1 MEKRR
6 VRVLAAS
13 FTAAAFAV
21 SVGFGVQGYARAED
35 YRRQLDNGYRQA
47 FTELTT
53 AAGELDAALEKVTYA
68 TTPSLFASLCA
79 QAYAKALAAQT
90 ALGELPYG
98 NVELEQ
104 TAAFFAKAGD
114 YAMAMARGAS
124 GEGVCTV
131 ENRETLRGLA
141 AAAGELS
148 GTLQALQLQ
157 LDGGALH
164 PEDVAAAEARLAAA
178 EARLAAAQEDGEPV
192 TSGSAFQTVE
202 ADFPQ
207 VPTLIYDGPFSEHL
221 SGRTPQMLEG
231 LPQVTEEEARRA
243 AAAFAGLRAE
253 VFTPTSDGAGNL
265 PAWGFSA
272 LADGGE
278 LYVEITK
285 QGGQVLQMLSSRP
298 VGEAALSRKE
308 GVEQAA
314 SFLDAHGYQDMSP
327 SYFLEGDGI
336 LTVHFAPVLDGVYCY
351 PDLVKVGVALDN
363 GDVVSFEAHGYLMNH
378 GAREPAAPA
387 VSADEAAERV
397 DTSLTVL
404 SRQLALIPTGGEYEV
419 LCHEFKCQNADGGHV
434 LVYVNAATG
443 QQERILLLLEDEN
456 GTLVI

>member
-114 YAMAMARGAS
+114 YAMAMARGA
-124 GEGVCTV
+124 GAEGVCTD
-131 ENRETLRGLA
+131 ESRETLRGLA

-148 GTLQALQLQ
+148 ATLQALQLQ

-164 PEDVAAAEARLAAA
+164 PEDVAAV

-253 VFTPTSDGAGNL
+253 VFTRTSDGAGNL

-272 LADGGE
+272 LVDGGE

-314 SFLDAHGYQDMSP
+314 AFLEEHGYRDMAP

-363 GDVVSFEAHGYLMNH
+363 GDVVSFEAHGYLMKH

-397 DTSLTVL
+397 DSSLTVL

-419 LCHEFKCQNADGGHV
+419 LCHEFKCQNASGGHV
-434 LVYVNAATG
+434 LVYVDAADG
-443 QQERILLLLEDEN
+443 RQERILLLQEDEN

>member
-53 AAGELDAALEKVTYA
+53 AVGELDAALEKVTYA
-68 TTPSLFASLCA
+68 TTPALFASLCA
-79 QAYAKALAAQT
+79 QAYAKALAAQS

-114 YAMAMARGAS
+114 YAMAMARGA
-124 GEGVCTV
+124 GAEGVCTV

-148 GTLQALQLQ
+148 ATLQALQLQ

-164 PEDVAAAEARLAAA
+164 PEDVAAV

-253 VFTPTSDGAGNL
+253 VFTRTSDGAGNL

-314 SFLDAHGYQDMSP
+314 AFLEEHGYRDMAP

-363 GDVVSFEAHGYLMNH
+363 GDVVSFEAHGYLMKH

-397 DTSLTVL
+397 DSSLTVL

>member
-1 MEKRR
+1 MEKRKMQ
-6 VRVLAAS
+6 VLAVS

-21 SVGFGVQGYARAED
+21 SVGFGVQGYVRAED

-47 FTELTT
+47 FTELTA

-68 TTPSLFASLCA
+68 TTPALFATLCA
-79 QAYAKALAAQT
+79 QAYATAQAAQS

-114 YAMAMARGAS
+114 YAMAMARGA
-124 GEGVCTV
+124 GAEGVCTD

-148 GTLQALQLQ
+148 ATLQELQLQ

-164 PEDVAAAEARLAAA
+164 PEDVAAVEARLAAA
-178 EARLAAAQEDGEPV
+178 AEDGGQI
-192 TSGSAFQTVE
+192 TGGSAFQTVE

-221 SGRTPQMLEG
+221 SSRTPQMLEG

-314 SFLDAHGYQDMSP
+314 AFLDAHGYQDMAP

-363 GDVVSFEAHGYLMNH
+363 GDVVSFEAHGYLMKH

-397 DTSLTVL
+397 DSSLTIL

>member
-21 SVGFGVQGYARAED
+21 SVGFGVQGHIRAED

-68 TTPSLFASLCA
+68 TTPALFASLCA

-114 YAMAMARGAS
+114 YAMAMARGA
-124 GEGVCTV
+124 GAEGVCTD
-131 ENRETLRGLA
+131 ESRETLRGLA

-148 GTLQALQLQ
+148 ATLQALQLQ

-178 EARLAAAQEDGEPV
+178 AEDGGQI

-253 VFTPTSDGAGNL
+253 VFTRTSDGAGEL

-314 SFLDAHGYQDMSP
+314 AFLEEHGYRDMAP

-397 DTSLTVL
+397 DSSLTVL

>member
-21 SVGFGVQGYARAED
+21 SVGFGVQGHIRAED

-68 TTPSLFASLCA
+68 TTPALFASLCA
-79 QAYAKALAAQT
+79 QAYAKALAAQS

-114 YAMAMARGAS
+114 YAMAMARGTGA
-124 GEGVCTV
+124 EGVCTD

-148 GTLQALQLQ
+148 ATLQALQLQ

-164 PEDVAAAEARLAAA
+164 PEDVAAA

-253 VFTPTSDGAGNL
+253 VFTRTSDGAGEL

-272 LADGGE
+272 LVDGGE

-314 SFLDAHGYQDMSP
+314 AFLEEHGYRDMAP

-363 GDVVSFEAHGYLMNH
+363 GDVVSLEAHGYLMNH

-397 DTSLTVL
+397 DSSLTVL

>member
-1 MEKRR
+1 MQ
-6 VRVLAAS
+6 VLAVS

-21 SVGFGVQGYARAED
+21 SVGFGVQGYVRAED

-47 FTELTT
+47 FTELTA
-53 AAGELDAALEKVTYA
+53 AAGELDAALEKVAYA
-68 TTPSLFASLCA
+68 TTPSLFASLCT

-114 YAMAMARGAS
+114 YAMSMARGAS
-124 GEGVCTV
+124 GEGVCTD
-131 ENRETLRGLA
+131 ESRETLRGLA

-148 GTLQALQLQ
+148 ATLQALQLQ
-157 LDGGALH
+157 LDGGVLS
-164 PEDVAAAEARLAAA
+164 PEDVAAA

-253 VFTPTSDGAGNL
+253 VFTRTSDGAGNL

-314 SFLDAHGYQDMSP
+314 AFLEEHGYRDMAP

-363 GDVVSFEAHGYLMNH
+363 GDVVSFEAHGYLMKH

-397 DTSLTVL
+397 DSSLTIL

>member
-124 GEGVCTV
+124 GEGVCTD

-148 GTLQALQLQ
+148 ATLQELQLQ

-164 PEDVAAAEARLAAA
+164 PEDVAAVEARLAAA
-178 EARLAAAQEDGEPV
+178 AEDGGQI
-192 TSGSAFQTVE
+192 TGGSAFQTVE

-221 SGRTPQMLEG
+221 SSRTPQMLEG

-314 SFLDAHGYQDMSP
+314 SFLDAHGYQDMAP

-397 DTSLTVL
+397 DSSLTVL

>member
-1 MEKRR
+1 MQ
-6 VRVLAAS
+6 VLAVS

-21 SVGFGVQGYARAED
+21 SVGFGVQGYVRAED

-47 FTELTT
+47 FTELTA

-68 TTPSLFASLCA
+68 TTPALFATLCA
-79 QAYAKALAAQT
+79 QAYATAQAAQS

-114 YAMAMARGAS
+114 YAMAMARGTN
-124 GEGVCTV
+124 GEGVCTD

-148 GTLQALQLQ
+148 ATLQELQLQ

-164 PEDVAAAEARLAAA
+164 PEDVAAVEARLAAA
-178 EARLAAAQEDGEPV
+178 AEDGGQI
-192 TSGSAFQTVE
+192 TGGSAFQTVE

-221 SGRTPQMLEG
+221 SSRTPQMLEG

-314 SFLDAHGYQDMSP
+314 SFLDAHGYQDMAP

-363 GDVVSFEAHGYLMNH
+363 GDVVSFEAHGYLMKH

-397 DTSLTVL
+397 DSSLTIL

>member
-1 MEKRR
+1 MQ
-6 VRVLAAS
+6 VLAVS

-47 FTELTT
+47 FTELTA

-68 TTPSLFASLCA
+68 TTPALFATLCA

-114 YAMAMARGAS
+114 YAMAMARGTN
-124 GEGVCTV
+124 GEGVCTD

-148 GTLQALQLQ
+148 ATLQELQLQ

-164 PEDVAAAEARLAAA
+164 PEDVAAVEARLAAA
-178 EARLAAAQEDGEPV
+178 AEDGGQI
-192 TSGSAFQTVE
+192 TGGSAFQTVE

-221 SGRTPQMLEG
+221 SSRTPQMLEG

-314 SFLDAHGYQDMSP
+314 AFLDAHGYQDMAP

-363 GDVVSFEAHGYLMNH
+363 GDVVSFEAHGYLMKH

-397 DTSLTVL
+397 DSSLTIL

>member
-6 VRVLAAS
+6 VRMLAAS

-21 SVGFGVQGYARAED
+21 SVGFGVQGHIRAED

-47 FTELTT
+47 FTELTA

-68 TTPSLFASLCA
+68 TTPALFATLCA
-79 QAYAKALAAQT
+79 QAYATAQAAQS

-124 GEGVCTV
+124 GEGVCTD

-148 GTLQALQLQ
+148 ATLQELQPQ

-164 PEDVAAAEARLAAA
+164 PEDVAAVEARLAAA
-178 EARLAAAQEDGEPV
+178 AEDGGQI
-192 TSGSAFQTVE
+192 TGGSAFQTVE

-221 SGRTPQMLEG
+221 SSRTPQMLEG

-314 SFLDAHGYQDMSP
+314 SFLDAHGYQDMAP

-397 DTSLTVL
+397 DSSLTVL

>member
-21 SVGFGVQGYARAED
+21 SVGFGVQGHIRAED

-47 FTELTT
+47 FTELTA

-68 TTPSLFASLCA
+68 TTPALFATLCA
-79 QAYAKALAAQT
+79 QAYATAQAAQS

-124 GEGVCTV
+124 GEGVCTD

-148 GTLQALQLQ
+148 ATLQALQLQ
-157 LDGGALH
+157 LDGGVLS
-164 PEDVAAAEARLAAA
+164 PEDVATA

-221 SGRTPQMLEG
+221 SSRTPQMLEG

-253 VFTPTSDGAGNL
+253 VFTRTSDGAGNL

-314 SFLDAHGYQDMSP
+314 SFLDAHGYQDMAP

-397 DTSLTVL
+397 DPSLTVL

>member
-114 YAMAMARGAS
+114 YAMAMARGAN
-124 GEGVCTV
+124 GEGVCTD

-148 GTLQALQLQ
+148 ATLQALQLQ

-164 PEDVAAAEARLAAA
+164 PEDVAAVEARLAAA
-178 EARLAAAQEDGEPV
+178 AEDGGQI

-314 SFLDAHGYQDMSP
+314 AFLDAHGYQDMAP

-397 DTSLTVL
+397 DSSLTVL

>member
-114 YAMAMARGAS
+114 YATAMARGA
-124 GEGVCTV
+124 GAEGVCTD

-148 GTLQALQLQ
+148 ATLQALQLQ

-164 PEDVAAAEARLAAA
+164 PEDVAAVEARLAAA
-178 EARLAAAQEDGEPV
+178 AEDGGQI
-192 TSGSAFQTVE
+192 TGGSAFQTVE

-221 SGRTPQMLEG
+221 SSRTPQMLEG

-253 VFTPTSDGAGNL
+253 VFTRTSDGAGDL

-308 GVEQAA
+308 GLEQAA
-314 SFLDAHGYQDMSP
+314 AFLDAHGYQDMAP

-387 VSADEAAERV
+387 VSADQAAERV
-397 DTSLTVL
+397 DPSLTVL

>member
-68 TTPSLFASLCA
+68 TTPALFATLCA

-114 YAMAMARGAS
+114 YAMAMARGTN
-124 GEGVCTV
+124 GEGVCTD

-148 GTLQALQLQ
+148 ATLQALQPQ

-164 PEDVAAAEARLAAA
+164 PEDVAAVEARLAAA
-178 EARLAAAQEDGEPV
+178 AEDGGQI
-192 TSGSAFQTVE
+192 TGGSAFQTVE

-221 SGRTPQMLEG
+221 SSRTPQMLEG

-314 SFLDAHGYQDMSP
+314 SFLDAHGYQDMAP

-363 GDVVSFEAHGYLMNH
+363 GDVVSFEAHGYLMKH

-397 DTSLTVL
+397 DSSLTVL

>member
-124 GEGVCTV
+124 GEGVCTD

-148 GTLQALQLQ
+148 ATLQALQLQ

-164 PEDVAAAEARLAAA
+164 PEDVAAV

-253 VFTPTSDGAGNL
+253 VFTRTSDGAGNL

-314 SFLDAHGYQDMSP
+314 AFLEEHGYRDMAP

>member
-68 TTPSLFASLCA
+68 TTPSLFAALCA
-79 QAYAKALAAQT
+79 QAYATAQAAQS

-114 YAMAMARGAS
+114 YAMAMARGTN
-124 GEGVCTV
+124 GEGVCTD

-148 GTLQALQLQ
+148 ATLQALQLQ

-164 PEDVAAAEARLAAA
+164 PEDVAAVEARLAAA
-178 EARLAAAQEDGEPV
+178 AEDGGQI
-192 TSGSAFQTVE
+192 TGGSAFQTVE

-221 SGRTPQMLEG
+221 SSRTPQMLEG

-314 SFLDAHGYQDMSP
+314 AFLDAHGYQDMAP

-397 DTSLTVL
+397 DPSLTVL

>member
-21 SVGFGVQGYARAED
+21 SVGFGVQGHIRAED

-47 FTELTT
+47 FTELTAT
-53 AAGELDAALEKVTYA
+53 AGELDAALEKVTYA
-68 TTPSLFASLCA
+68 TTPALFASLCA

-114 YAMAMARGAS
+114 YAMAMARGA
-124 GEGVCTV
+124 GAEGVCTD
-131 ENRETLRGLA
+131 ESRETLRGLA

-148 GTLQALQLQ
+148 ATLQALQLQ

-178 EARLAAAQEDGEPV
+178 AEDGGQI

-253 VFTPTSDGAGNL
+253 VFTRTSDGAGEL

-272 LADGGE
+272 LVDGGE

-314 SFLDAHGYQDMSP
+314 AFLEEHGYRDMAP

-397 DTSLTVL
+397 DSSLTVL

>member
-1 MEKRR
+1 MEKRKMQ
-6 VRVLAAS
+6 VLAVS

-21 SVGFGVQGYARAED
+21 SVGFGVQGYVRAED
-35 YRRQLDNGYRQA
+35 YRRQLDSGYRQA
-47 FTELTT
+47 FTELTA

-68 TTPSLFASLCA
+68 TTPALFATLCA
-79 QAYAKALAAQT
+79 QAYATAQAAQS

-114 YAMAMARGAS
+114 YAMAMARGTN
-124 GEGVCTV
+124 GEGVCTD

-148 GTLQALQLQ
+148 ATLQALQLQ

-164 PEDVAAAEARLAAA
+164 PEDVAAVEARLAAA
-178 EARLAAAQEDGEPV
+178 AEDGGQI
-192 TSGSAFQTVE
+192 TGGSAFQTVE
-202 ADFPQ
+202 ANFPQ

-221 SGRTPQMLEG
+221 SSRTPQMLEG

-253 VFTPTSDGAGNL
+253 VFTRTSDGAGNL

-314 SFLDAHGYQDMSP
+314 AFLDAHGYQDMAP

-363 GDVVSFEAHGYLMNH
+363 GDVVSFEAHGYLMKH

-387 VSADEAAERV
+387 VPADQAAERV
-397 DTSLTVL
+397 DSSLTVL

>member
-1 MEKRR
+1 MQ
-6 VRVLAAS
+6 VLAVS

-114 YAMAMARGAS
+114 YATAMARGA
-124 GEGVCTV
+124 GAEGVCTD

-148 GTLQALQLQ
+148 ATLQELQLQ

-164 PEDVAAAEARLAAA
+164 PEDVAAVEARLAAA
-178 EARLAAAQEDGEPV
+178 AEDGGQI
-192 TSGSAFQTVE
+192 TGGSAFQTVE

-221 SGRTPQMLEG
+221 SSRTPQMLEG

-314 SFLDAHGYQDMSP
+314 AFLDAHGYQDMAP

-387 VSADEAAERV
+387 VSADQAAERV
-397 DTSLTVL
+397 DPSLTVL

>member
-79 QAYAKALAAQT
+79 QAYATAQAAQS

-114 YAMAMARGAS
+114 YAMAMARGTN
-124 GEGVCTV
+124 GEGVCTD

-148 GTLQALQLQ
+148 ATLQELQLQ

-164 PEDVAAAEARLAAA
+164 PEDVAAVEARLAAA
-178 EARLAAAQEDGEPV
+178 AEDGGQI
-192 TSGSAFQTVE
+192 TGGSAFQTVE

-221 SGRTPQMLEG
+221 SSRTPQMLEG

-253 VFTPTSDGAGNL
+253 VFTRTSDGAGEL

-314 SFLDAHGYQDMSP
+314 AFLEEHGYRDMAP

-397 DTSLTVL
+397 DSSLTIL

>member
-53 AAGELDAALEKVTYA
+53 AAGELDAALEKVAYA
-68 TTPSLFASLCA
+68 TTPSLFASLCT

-114 YAMAMARGAS
+114 YAMSMARGAS
-124 GEGVCTV
+124 GEGVCTD
-131 ENRETLRGLA
+131 ESRETLRGLA

-148 GTLQALQLQ
+148 ATLQALQLQ
-157 LDGGALH
+157 LDGGVLS
-164 PEDVAAAEARLAAA
+164 PEDVAAA

-253 VFTPTSDGAGNL
+253 VFTRTSDGAGNL

-314 SFLDAHGYQDMSP
+314 AFLEEHGYRDMAP

-363 GDVVSFEAHGYLMNH
+363 GDVVSFEAHGYLMKH

-397 DTSLTVL
+397 DSSLTIL

>member
-1 MEKRR
+1 MQ
-6 VRVLAAS
+6 VLAVS

-47 FTELTT
+47 FTQLTT

-68 TTPSLFASLCA
+68 TTPALFASLCA

-104 TAAFFAKAGD
+104 TAAFFARAGD
-114 YAMAMARGAS
+114 YAMALARSATGEEACS
-124 GEGVCTV
+124 GES
-131 ENRETLRGLA
+131 RETLRGLA
-141 AAAGELS
+141 EAAGELS
-148 GTLQALQLQ
+148 ATLQELQLQ
-157 LDGGALH
+157 LDGGALS
-164 PEDVAAAEARLAAA
+164 PEDVAAVEARLAAA
-178 EARLAAAQEDGEPV
+178 REDGEPV
-192 TSGSAFQTVE
+192 TAGSAFQTVE
-202 ADFPQ
+202 ADFPE

-221 SGRTPQMLEG
+221 SSRSPKMLEG
-231 LPQVTEEEARRA
+231 LPQVTQAEARRA
-243 AAAFAGLRAE
+243 AAAFTGLRGDI
-253 VFTPTSDGAGNL
+253 FTLASDGAGSL

-272 LADGGE
+272 LVDGGE
-278 LYVEITK
+278 RYVEITK

-308 GVEQAA
+308 GVAA
-314 SFLDAHGYQDMSP
+314 AAAFLEEHGYRDMAP

-336 LTVHFAPVLDGVYCY
+336 LTVHFAAVQDGVYCY

-387 VSADEAAERV
+387 VTQAEAAERV
-397 DTSLTVL
+397 DSSLTFL
-404 SRQLALIPTGGEYEV
+404 SHQLALIPTGGEYEV
-419 LCHEFKCQNADGGHV
+419 LCHEFKCQNAGGGHV
-434 LVYVNAATG
+434 LVYVNAGSG
-443 QQERILLLLEDEN
+443 QQERILLLLEDEH

>member
-1 MEKRR
+1 MQ
-6 VRVLAAS
+6 VLAVS

-21 SVGFGVQGYARAED
+21 SVGFGVQGHARAED

-68 TTPSLFASLCA
+68 TTPDLFAVLCA
-79 QAYAKALAAQT
+79 QAYAKALAAQS

-114 YAMAMARGAS
+114 YAMAMARDAGA
-124 GEGVCTV
+124 EGVCTD
-131 ENRETLRGLA
+131 ESRETLRGLA

-148 GTLQALQLQ
+148 ATLQALQLQ

-164 PEDVAAAEARLAAA
+164 PEDVAAVET
-178 EARLAAAQEDGEPV
+178 RLAAAQEDGGPV

-221 SGRTPQMLEG
+221 SSRSPRMLEG
-231 LPQVTEEEARRA
+231 LPQVTEDEARRA
-243 AAAFAGLRAE
+243 AAAFTGLEESALSL
-253 VFTPTSDGAGNL
+253 TSDGAGNL

-272 LADGGE
+272 PADGGE

-285 QGGQVLQMLSSRP
+285 QGGQALQLLSSRP
-298 VGEAALSRKE
+298 VGAAVLSHGE
-308 GVEQAA
+308 GVEAA
-314 SFLDAHGYQDMSP
+314 AAFLAGHGCPDMSP
-327 SYFLEGDGI
+327 TYFWEAGGI
-336 LTVHFAPVLDGVYCY
+336 LTVHFAPVQDGVLCY
-351 PDLVKVGVALDN
+351 PDLIKVGVALDR

-378 GAREPAAPA
+378 GAREPAVPA
-387 VSADEAAERV
+387 VPADEAAERV
-397 DTSLTVL
+397 DSSLTVL
-404 SRQLALIPTGGEYEV
+404 SHQLALIPTGGEYEV
-419 LCHEFKCQNADGGHV
+419 LCHEFKCRNAGGSHV
-434 LVYVNAATG
+434 LVYVNAGSG

>member
-124 GEGVCTV
+124 GEGVCTD

-148 GTLQALQLQ
+148 ATLQALQPQ

-164 PEDVAAAEARLAAA
+164 PEDVAAVEARLAAA
-178 EARLAAAQEDGEPV
+178 AEDGGQI
-192 TSGSAFQTVE
+192 TGGSAFQTVE

-221 SGRTPQMLEG
+221 SSRTPQMLEG

-253 VFTPTSDGAGNL
+253 VFTRTSDGAGNL

-314 SFLDAHGYQDMSP
+314 AFLEEHGYRDMAP

-363 GDVVSFEAHGYLMNH
+363 GDVVSFEAHGYLMKH

-397 DTSLTVL
+397 DSSLTVL

>member
-1 MEKRR
+1 MEKRKMQ
-6 VRVLAAS
+6 VLAVS

-21 SVGFGVQGYARAED
+21 SVGFGVQGHARAED

-68 TTPSLFASLCA
+68 TTPDLFAVLCA
-79 QAYAKALAAQT
+79 QAYAKALAAQS

-114 YAMAMARGAS
+114 YAMAMARGGD
-124 GEGVCTV
+124 GEGVCSD

-148 GTLQALQLQ
+148 ATLQALQLQ

-164 PEDVAAAEARLAAA
+164 PEDVAAVEARLAAV
-178 EARLAAAQEDGEPV
+178 REDGEPV
-192 TSGSAFQTVE
+192 TAGSAFQTVE
-202 ADFPQ
+202 ADFPE

-221 SGRTPQMLEG
+221 SSRSPKMLEG
-231 LPQVTEEEARRA
+231 LPQVTEAEARRA
-243 AAAFAGLRAE
+243 AAAFTGLRGGI
-253 VFTPTSDGAGNL
+253 FTLASDGAGSL

-272 LADGGE
+272 LVDGGE
-278 LYVEITK
+278 RYVEITK

-308 GVEQAA
+308 GVAA
-314 SFLDAHGYQDMSP
+314 AAAFLEEHGYRDMAP

-336 LTVHFAPVLDGVYCY
+336 LTVHFAAVQDGVYCY

-387 VSADEAAERV
+387 VTQAEAAERV
-397 DTSLTVL
+397 DSSLTVL
-404 SRQLALIPTGGEYEV
+404 SHQLALIPTGGEYEV
-419 LCHEFKCQNADGGHV
+419 LCHEFKCQNAGGGHV
-434 LVYVNAATG
+434 LVYVNAESG
-443 QQERILLLLEDEN
+443 QQERILLLLEDEH

>member
-1 MEKRR
+1 MQ
-6 VRVLAAS
+6 VLAVS

-21 SVGFGVQGYARAED
+21 SVGFGVQGYVRAED

-68 TTPSLFASLCA
+68 TTPALFATLCA
-79 QAYAKALAAQT
+79 QAYATAQAAQS

-114 YAMAMARGAS
+114 YAMAMARGTN
-124 GEGVCTV
+124 GEGVCTD

-148 GTLQALQLQ
+148 ATLQELQLQ

-164 PEDVAAAEARLAAA
+164 PEDVAAVEARLAAA
-178 EARLAAAQEDGEPV
+178 AEDGGQI
-192 TSGSAFQTVE
+192 TGGSAFQTVE

-221 SGRTPQMLEG
+221 SSRTPQMLEG

-253 VFTPTSDGAGNL
+253 VFTRTSDGAGNL

-314 SFLDAHGYQDMSP
+314 SFLDAHGYQDMAP

-363 GDVVSFEAHGYLMNH
+363 GDVVSFEAHGYLMKH

-397 DTSLTVL
+397 DSSLTVL

>member
-114 YAMAMARGAS
+114 YAMAMARGA
-124 GEGVCTV
+124 GAEGVCTD
-131 ENRETLRGLA
+131 ESRETLRGLA

-148 GTLQALQLQ
+148 ATLQALQLQ

-164 PEDVAAAEARLAAA
+164 PEDVAAA

-253 VFTPTSDGAGNL
+253 VFTRTSDGAGEL

-314 SFLDAHGYQDMSP
+314 AFLDAHGYQDMAP

-387 VSADEAAERV
+387 VSADQAAERV
-397 DTSLTVL
+397 DPSLTVL

>member
-6 VRVLAAS
+6 VRVLAVS

-114 YAMAMARGAS
+114 YAMAMARGA
-124 GEGVCTV
+124 GAEGVCTD

-148 GTLQALQLQ
+148 ATLQELQLQ

-164 PEDVAAAEARLAAA
+164 PEDVAAVEARLAAA
-178 EARLAAAQEDGEPV
+178 AEDGGQV

-243 AAAFAGLRAE
+243 AAAFAGLWAE
-253 VFTPTSDGAGNL
+253 VFTRTSDGAGEL

-272 LADGGE
+272 LVDGGE

-314 SFLDAHGYQDMSP
+314 AFLEEHGYRDMAP

-397 DTSLTVL
+397 DSSLTVL

>member
-47 FTELTT
+47 FTELTA

-68 TTPSLFASLCA
+68 TTPALFATLCA
-79 QAYAKALAAQT
+79 QAYATAQAAQS

-114 YAMAMARGAS
+114 YAMAMARGA
-124 GEGVCTV
+124 GAEGVCTD

-148 GTLQALQLQ
+148 ATLQELQLQ

-164 PEDVAAAEARLAAA
+164 PEDVAAVEARLAAA
-178 EARLAAAQEDGEPV
+178 AEDGGQI
-192 TSGSAFQTVE
+192 TGGSAFQTVE

-221 SGRTPQMLEG
+221 SSRTPQMLEG

-314 SFLDAHGYQDMSP
+314 AFLEEHGYRDMAP

-397 DTSLTVL
+397 DSSLTVL

>member
-53 AAGELDAALEKVTYA
+53 AAGELDAALEKVAYA
-68 TTPSLFASLCA
+68 TTPSLFASLCT

-114 YAMAMARGAS
+114 YAMAMARGTN
-124 GEGVCTV
+124 GEGVCTD

-148 GTLQALQLQ
+148 ATLQALQLQ

-164 PEDVAAAEARLAAA
+164 PEDVAAVEARLAAA
-178 EARLAAAQEDGEPV
+178 AEDGGQI
-192 TSGSAFQTVE
+192 TGGSAFQTVE

-221 SGRTPQMLEG
+221 SSRTPQMLEG

-253 VFTPTSDGAGNL
+253 VFTRTSDGAGNL

-314 SFLDAHGYQDMSP
+314 AFLEEHGYRDMAP

-363 GDVVSFEAHGYLMNH
+363 GDVVSFEAHGYLMKH

-397 DTSLTVL
+397 DSSLTIL

>member
-1 MEKRR
+1 MEKRKMQ
-6 VRVLAAS
+6 VLAVS

-21 SVGFGVQGYARAED
+21 SVGFGVQGHARAED

-68 TTPSLFASLCA
+68 TTPDLFAVLCA
-79 QAYAKALAAQT
+79 QAYAKALAAQS

-114 YAMAMARGAS
+114 YAMAMARGTN
-124 GEGVCTV
+124 GEGVCTD

-148 GTLQALQLQ
+148 ATLQALQLQ

-164 PEDVAAAEARLAAA
+164 PEDVAAVEARLAAA
-178 EARLAAAQEDGEPV
+178 AEDGGQI
-192 TSGSAFQTVE
+192 TGGSAFQTVE

-221 SGRTPQMLEG
+221 SSRTPQMLEG

-314 SFLDAHGYQDMSP
+314 AFLEEHGYRDMAP

-363 GDVVSFEAHGYLMNH
+363 GDVVSFEAHGYLMKH

-397 DTSLTVL
+397 DPSLTVL

>member
-124 GEGVCTV
+124 GEGVCTD

-148 GTLQALQLQ
+148 ATLQALQLQ

-164 PEDVAAAEARLAAA
+164 PEDVAAV

-253 VFTPTSDGAGNL
+253 VFTRTSDGAGNL

-272 LADGGE
+272 LVDGGE

-314 SFLDAHGYQDMSP
+314 AFLEEHGYRDMAP

-363 GDVVSFEAHGYLMNH
+363 GDVVSFEAHGYLMKH

-397 DTSLTVL
+397 DSSLTVL

-443 QQERILLLLEDEN
+443 QQERILLLLEDER

>member
-21 SVGFGVQGYARAED
+21 SVGFGVQGHIRAED

-68 TTPSLFASLCA
+68 TTPALFASLCA

-114 YAMAMARGAS
+114 YAMAMARGAN
-124 GEGVCTV
+124 GEGVCTD

-148 GTLQALQLQ
+148 ATLQALQLQ

-164 PEDVAAAEARLAAA
+164 PEDVAAVEARLAAA
-178 EARLAAAQEDGEPV
+178 AEDGGQI
-192 TSGSAFQTVE
+192 TGGSAFQTVE

-253 VFTPTSDGAGNL
+253 VFTRTSDGAGNL

-314 SFLDAHGYQDMSP
+314 AFLEEHGYRDMAP

-397 DTSLTVL
+397 DSSLTVL

>member
-68 TTPSLFASLCA
+68 TTPALFATLCA
-79 QAYAKALAAQT
+79 QAYATAQAAQS

-114 YAMAMARGAS
+114 YAMAMARGTN
-124 GEGVCTV
+124 GEGVCTD

-148 GTLQALQLQ
+148 ATLQALQLQ

-164 PEDVAAAEARLAAA
+164 PEDVAAA

-253 VFTPTSDGAGNL
+253 VFTRTSDGAGNL

>member
-6 VRVLAAS
+6 VRVLAVS

-114 YAMAMARGAS
+114 YAMAMARGAN
-124 GEGVCTV
+124 GEGVCTD

-141 AAAGELS
+141 ATAGELS
-148 GTLQALQLQ
+148 ATLQALQLQ

-164 PEDVAAAEARLAAA
+164 PEDVAAVEARLAAA
-178 EARLAAAQEDGEPV
+178 AEDGGQI

-253 VFTPTSDGAGNL
+253 VFTRTSDGAGEL

-314 SFLDAHGYQDMSP
+314 AFLEEHGYRDMAP

-397 DTSLTVL
+397 DSSLTVL

>member
-68 TTPSLFASLCA
+68 TTPALFASLCA

-114 YAMAMARGAS
+114 YAMAMARGTN
-124 GEGVCTV
+124 GEGVCTD

-148 GTLQALQLQ
+148 ATLQELQLQ

-164 PEDVAAAEARLAAA
+164 PEDVAAVEARLAAA
-178 EARLAAAQEDGEPV
+178 AEDGGQI
-192 TSGSAFQTVE
+192 TGGSAFQTVE

-221 SGRTPQMLEG
+221 SSRTPQMLEG

-314 SFLDAHGYQDMSP
+314 AFLEEHGYRDMAP

-397 DTSLTVL
+397 DSSLTVL

>member
-1 MEKRR
+1 MEKRKMQ
-6 VRVLAAS
+6 VLAVS

-114 YAMAMARGAS
+114 YATAMARGA
-124 GEGVCTV
+124 GAEGVCTD

-148 GTLQALQLQ
+148 ATLQELQLQ

-164 PEDVAAAEARLAAA
+164 PEDVAAVEARLAAA
-178 EARLAAAQEDGEPV
+178 AEDGGQI
-192 TSGSAFQTVE
+192 TGGSAFQTVE

-221 SGRTPQMLEG
+221 SSRTPQMLEG

-308 GVEQAA
+308 GLEQAA
-314 SFLDAHGYQDMSP
+314 AFLDAHGYQDMAP

-387 VSADEAAERV
+387 VSADQAAERV
-397 DTSLTVL
+397 DPSLTVL

>member
-79 QAYAKALAAQT
+79 QTYAKALAAQT

-114 YAMAMARGAS
+114 YATAMARGA
-124 GEGVCTV
+124 GAEGVCTD

-148 GTLQALQLQ
+148 ATLQELQLQ

-164 PEDVAAAEARLAAA
+164 PEDVAAVEARLAAA
-178 EARLAAAQEDGEPV
+178 AEDGGQI
-192 TSGSAFQTVE
+192 TGGSAFQTVE

-221 SGRTPQMLEG
+221 SSRTPQMLEG

-314 SFLDAHGYQDMSP
+314 AFLEEHGYRDMAP

-387 VSADEAAERV
+387 VSADQAAERV
-397 DTSLTVL
+397 DPSLTVL